1 MTDSYIYILIV
12 PVSILG
18 LFGII
23 FFFKSITGNNSVYKP
38 KNIKK
43 KIEELEK
50 KIQLNP
56 KDYNS
61 MYDLAVIEE
70 QYNMPEKALEKYE
83 KLLSIKYFEGEEL
96 NIYKKL
102 EELYNKLDNKEE
114 SLKYTLRI
122 AQIDVNNTYYSIK
135 AATELGREGAYKLA
149 TEYFNRVLNNKNDFE
164 IYELKISA
172 ISYFMNKEY
181 RKVISIL
188 EELHKRLSRNI
199 SNIED
204 DYDELILVEKILIS
218 LYIITDEINSA
229 RTFTESILSLRA
241 VKNDPKYCFFINRI
255 YLYILYK
262 SDDNEAFINLYNQY
276 SMQYKVNEIKKE
288 ESIIILDF
296 AFYNYFIKDINSSMS
311 YFEHIRL
318 FNDPEFDIYD
328 LDSIFIYLSEITKAE
343 AQLKKL
349 RGDIQLNNKDKYV
362 KENYEKY
369 VNSQYIESESWENS
383 VRLWEDSFNSL
394 DTILNLIEIERNVDI
409 EKILLECNINE
420 NNTTI
425 ENLNSKKVDKIYD
438 ISLSSFKSICQDI
451 IQKKLL
457 YSAVQEY
464 NEKLIDYDYGDE
476 VNYLAF
482 AVNKSKK
489 DLTLISFK
497 RWRNTEVGELVIRDF
512 MLLINDAGAKNGIL
526 VLPLEL
532 TNSARSYATHN
543 DKVKV
548 YTRNQFNYMLRDS
561 KI

>member
-1 MTDSYIYILIV
+1 MQDSYIYIIIV
-12 PVSILG
+12 PISIIILI
-18 LFGII
+18 GII
-23 FFFKSITGNNSVYKP
+23 FFFKSITGNNSTYKP

-50 KIQLNP
+50 KIQMNP

-61 MYDLAVIEE
+61 IYELAVIEE
-70 QYNMPEKALEKYE
+70 QYNMIEKALEKYE
-83 KLLSIKYFEGEEL
+83 KLLNIKYFEGEEL

-114 SLKYTLRI
+114 SLKYILKI
-122 AQIDVNNTYYSIK
+122 AQIDVSNTYYSIK

-149 TEYFNRVLNNKNDFE
+149 AEYFNRVLNNKNDFE
-164 IYELKISA
+164 IYELKIAA
-172 ISYFMNKEY
+172 ISYFINKEY
-181 RKVISIL
+181 RKVISML

-199 SNIED
+199 SNIEE
-204 DYDELILVEKILIS
+204 DYDEMILVEKILIS

-229 RTFTESILSLRA
+229 RSFTESILSSRA
-241 VKNDPKYCFFINRI
+241 IKNDSKYRFFINRI

-262 SDDNEAFINLYNQY
+262 AEDNESFINLYNQY
-276 SMQYKVNEIKKE
+276 SKQYKINEIKKE
-288 ESIIILDF
+288 ETIIILDF
-296 AFYNYFIKDINSSMS
+296 AFYNYFIKDISSAMS

-318 FNDPEFDIYD
+318 FNDPEFSIYD
-328 LDSIFIYLSEITKAE
+328 LDNIFNYLSEITKAE
-343 AQLKKL
+343 IQLKKL
-349 RGDIQLNNKDKYV
+349 RDDIQLNNKDKFV

-369 VNSQYIESESWENS
+369 VNSQYIESWENS

-394 DTILNLIEIERNVDI
+394 DSILNLIEIERNVDI

-420 NNTTI
+420 NNATI
-425 ENLNSKKVDKIYD
+425 ENVSSKKVDKIYD
-438 ISLSSFKSICQDI
+438 ISLASFKSICQDI

-497 RWRNTEVGELVIRDF
+497 RWRNTEIGELVIRDF
-512 MLLINDAGAKNGIL
+512 MLLINEAGAKNGIL

-543 DKVKV
+543 DKIKV

>member
-70 QYNMPEKALEKYE
+70 QYNMTEKALERYE
-83 KLLSIKYFEGEEL
+83 KLLNVKYFEGEEL

-114 SLKYTLRI
+114 SLKYTLKI
-122 AQIDVNNTYYSIK
+122 SQIDVNNTYYSIK

-181 RKVISIL
+181 RKVISML

-218 LYIITDEINSA
+218 LYIITYEINSA

-241 VKNDPKYCFFINRI
+241 VKNDPKYRFFINRI

-369 VNSQYIESESWENS
+369 VNSQYIESWENS

-512 MLLINDAGAKNGIL
+512 MLLINEAGAKNGIL

>member
-369 VNSQYIESESWENS
+369 VNSQYIESWENS

-512 MLLINDAGAKNGIL
+512 MLLINEAGAKNGIL

>member
-1 MTDSYIYILIV
+1 MLDSYIYIVIV
-12 PVSILG
+12 PISIAILLG
-18 LFGII
+18 LI
-23 FFFKSITGNNSVYKP
+23 FFFKTITGNNSTYKP

-70 QYNMPEKALEKYE
+70 QYNMTEKALEKYE

-164 IYELKISA
+164 IYELKIAA

-181 RKVISIL
+181 RKVIAML

-229 RTFTESILSLRA
+229 RSFTESILSSRA
-241 VKNDPKYCFFINRI
+241 IKNDPKYRFFINRI

-276 SMQYKVNEIKKE
+276 SKQYRIDEIKKE

-296 AFYNYFIKDINSSMS
+296 AFYNYFIKDINSAIS

-328 LDSIFIYLSEITKAE
+328 LDSIFTYLSEISKAE
-343 AQLKKL
+343 VQLKKL

-369 VNSQYIESESWENS
+369 VNSQYIESWENS

-409 EKILLECNINE
+409 EKVLLECNINE
-420 NNTTI
+420 NNATI
-425 ENLNSKKVDKIYD
+425 ENVSSKKVDKIFD

-512 MLLINDAGAKNGIL
+512 LLLINEAGAKNGIL

-543 DKVKV
+543 DKIKV

-561 KI
+561 RI

>member
-1 MTDSYIYILIV
+1 MLDSYIYIVIV
-12 PVSILG
+12 PISIAILLG
-18 LFGII
+18 LI
-23 FFFKSITGNNSVYKP
+23 FFFKTITGNNSTYKP

-70 QYNMPEKALEKYE
+70 QYNMTEKALEKYE

-102 EELYNKLDNKEE
+102 EELCNKLDNKEE

-164 IYELKISA
+164 IYELKIAA

-181 RKVISIL
+181 RKVIAML

-229 RTFTESILSLRA
+229 RSFTESILSSRA
-241 VKNDPKYCFFINRI
+241 IKNDPKYRFFINRI

-276 SMQYKVNEIKKE
+276 SKQYRIDEIKKE

-296 AFYNYFIKDINSSMS
+296 AFYNYFIKDINSAIS

-328 LDSIFIYLSEITKAE
+328 LDSIFTYLSEISKAE
-343 AQLKKL
+343 VQLKKL

-369 VNSQYIESESWENS
+369 VNSQYIESWENS

-409 EKILLECNINE
+409 EKVLLECNINE
-420 NNTTI
+420 NNATI
-425 ENLNSKKVDKIYD
+425 ENVSSKKVDKIFD

-512 MLLINDAGAKNGIL
+512 LLLINEAGAKNGIL

-543 DKVKV
+543 DKIKV

-561 KI
+561 RI

>member
-1 MTDSYIYILIV
+1 MQDSYIYIIIV
-12 PVSILG
+12 PISIIILI
-18 LFGII
+18 GII
-23 FFFKSITGNNSVYKP
+23 FFFKSITGNNSTYKP

-50 KIQLNP
+50 KIQMNP

-61 MYDLAVIEE
+61 IYELAVIEE
-70 QYNMPEKALEKYE
+70 QYNMIEKALEKYE
-83 KLLSIKYFEGEEL
+83 KLLNIKYFEGEEL

-114 SLKYTLRI
+114 SLKYILKI
-122 AQIDVNNTYYSIK
+122 AQIDVSNTYYSIK

-149 TEYFNRVLNNKNDFE
+149 AEYFNRVLNNKNDFE
-164 IYELKISA
+164 IYELKIAA
-172 ISYFMNKEY
+172 ISYFINKEY
-181 RKVISIL
+181 RKVISML

-199 SNIED
+199 SNIEE
-204 DYDELILVEKILIS
+204 DYDEMILVEKILIS

-229 RTFTESILSLRA
+229 RSFTESILSSRA
-241 VKNDPKYCFFINRI
+241 IKNDSKYRFFINRI

-262 SDDNEAFINLYNQY
+262 AEDNEAFINLYNQY
-276 SMQYKVNEIKKE
+276 SKQYKINEIKKE
-288 ESIIILDF
+288 ETIIILDF
-296 AFYNYFIKDINSSMS
+296 AFYNYFIKDISSAIS

-318 FNDPEFDIYD
+318 FNDPEFSIYD
-328 LDSIFIYLSEITKAE
+328 LDNIFNYLSEITKAE
-343 AQLKKL
+343 IQLKKL
-349 RGDIQLNNKDKYV
+349 RDDIQLNNKDKFV

-369 VNSQYIESESWENS
+369 VNSQYIESWENS

-394 DTILNLIEIERNVDI
+394 DSILNLIEIERNVDI

-420 NNTTI
+420 SNATI
-425 ENLNSKKVDKIYD
+425 ENVSSKKVDKIYD
-438 ISLSSFKSICQDI
+438 ISLASFKSICQDI

-497 RWRNTEVGELVIRDF
+497 RWRNTEIGELVIRDF
-512 MLLINDAGAKNGIL
+512 MLLINEAGAKNGIL

-543 DKVKV
+543 DKIKV

>member
-1 MTDSYIYILIV
+1 MTDSYSYIIIV
-12 PVSILG
+12 PISIIIVL
-18 LFGII
+18 GII
-23 FFFKSITGNNSVYKP
+23 LFFKIITGNNKTYKP

-50 KIQLNP
+50 KIQINP

-61 MYDLAVIEE
+61 IYELAVIEE

-83 KLLSIKYFEGEEL
+83 KLLNLKYFEGEEL

-102 EELYNKLDNKEE
+102 EELYTKLENKEE
-114 SLKYTLRI
+114 QLKYTLKI
-122 AQIDVNNTYYSIK
+122 AQIDINNTHYSIK

-149 TEYFNRVLNNKNDFE
+149 AEYFNRVLNNKNDFE
-164 IYELKISA
+164 IYELKIAA
-172 ISYFMNKEY
+172 ISYFINKEY
-181 RKVISIL
+181 RKVISML

-204 DYDELILVEKILIS
+204 DYDDMILVEKILIS

-229 RTFTESILSLRA
+229 RGFTESILSSRSI
-241 VKNDPKYCFFINRI
+241 KNDPKYHFFINRI

-262 SDDNEAFINLYNQY
+262 SDDNEAFMNLYNQY
-276 SMQYKVNEIKKE
+276 SKQYKINEIKKE
-288 ESIIILDF
+288 ETVIILDF
-296 AFYNYFIKDINSSMS
+296 GFYNYYIKDINSAMS

-318 FNDPEFDIYD
+318 FNDPEFNIYN
-328 LDSIFIYLSEITKAE
+328 LDNIFTYLSEIAKAE
-343 AQLKKL
+343 VQLKKL

-369 VNSQYIESESWENS
+369 VNSEYIESWENS

-420 NNTTI
+420 NNATI
-425 ENLNSKKVDKIYD
+425 ENLGTKKVDKIYD

-482 AVNKSKK
+482 AANKSKK

-512 MLLINDAGAKNGIL
+512 ILIINEAGAKSGIL

-543 DKVKV
+543 DKIKV

-561 KI
+561 RI

>member
-70 QYNMPEKALEKYE
+70 QYNMTEKALERYE
-83 KLLSIKYFEGEEL
+83 KLLNVKYFEGEEL

-114 SLKYTLRI
+114 SLKYTLKI
-122 AQIDVNNTYYSIK
+122 SQIDVNNTYYSIK

-241 VKNDPKYCFFINRI
+241 VKNDPKYRFFINRI

-369 VNSQYIESESWENS
+369 VNSQYIESWENS

-512 MLLINDAGAKNGIL
+512 MLLINEAGAKNGIL

>member
-1 MTDSYIYILIV
+1 MLDSYIYIVIV
-12 PVSILG
+12 PISIAILLG
-18 LFGII
+18 LI
-23 FFFKSITGNNSVYKP
+23 FFFKTITGNNSTYKP

-70 QYNMPEKALEKYE
+70 QYNMTEKALEKYE

-164 IYELKISA
+164 IYELKIAA

-181 RKVISIL
+181 RKVIAML

-229 RTFTESILSLRA
+229 RSFTESILSSRA
-241 VKNDPKYCFFINRI
+241 IKNDPKYRFFINRI

-276 SMQYKVNEIKKE
+276 SKQYRIDEIKKE

-296 AFYNYFIKDINSSMS
+296 AFYNYFIKDINSAIS

-328 LDSIFIYLSEITKAE
+328 LDSIFTYLSEISKAE
-343 AQLKKL
+343 VQLKKL

-369 VNSQYIESESWENS
+369 VNSQYIESWENS

-409 EKILLECNINE
+409 EKVLLECNINE
-420 NNTTI
+420 NNATI
-425 ENLNSKKVDKIYD
+425 ENVSSKKVDKIFD

-451 IQKKLL
+451 IHKKLL

-512 MLLINDAGAKNGIL
+512 LLLINEAGAKNGIL

-543 DKVKV
+543 DKIKV

-561 KI
+561 RI

>member
-102 EELYNKLDNKEE
+102 EELYNKLENKEE

-164 IYELKISA
+164 IYELKIAA

-181 RKVISIL
+181 RKVISML

-229 RTFTESILSLRA
+229 RSFAESILSLRSI
-241 VKNDPKYCFFINRI
+241 KNDPKYRFFINRI

-276 SMQYKVNEIKKE
+276 SKQYRIDEIKKE

-296 AFYNYFIKDINSSMS
+296 AFYNYFIKDINSAMS

-328 LDSIFIYLSEITKAE
+328 LDSIFTYLSEIAKAE
-343 AQLKKL
+343 VQLKKL

-369 VNSQYIESESWENS
+369 VNSQYIESWENS

-409 EKILLECNINE
+409 EKVLLECNINE
-420 NNTTI
+420 NNAAI
-425 ENLNSKKVDKIYD
+425 ENVSSKKVDKIFD

-512 MLLINDAGAKNGIL
+512 LLLINEAGAKNGIL

-543 DKVKV
+543 DKIKV

-561 KI
+561 RM

>member
-1 MTDSYIYILIV
+1 MTDSYIYIFIV

-70 QYNMPEKALEKYE
+70 QYNMTEKALERYE
-83 KLLSIKYFEGEEL
+83 KLLNVKYFEGEEL

-114 SLKYTLRI
+114 SLKYTLKI
-122 AQIDVNNTYYSIK
+122 SQIDVNNTYYSIK

-181 RKVISIL
+181 RKVISML

-241 VKNDPKYCFFINRI
+241 VKNDPKYRFFINRI

-369 VNSQYIESESWENS
+369 VNSQYIESWENS

-512 MLLINDAGAKNGIL
+512 MLLINEAGAKNGIL

>member
-1 MTDSYIYILIV
+1 MLDSYTYIVIV
-12 PVSILG
+12 PISIII

-23 FFFKSITGNNSVYKP
+23 LFFKTITGSSSTYKP
-38 KNIKK
+38 KNIKR

-50 KIQLNP
+50 KIEINP

-61 MYDLAVIEE
+61 IYELAVIEE
-70 QYNMPEKALEKYE
+70 QYNMTEKALEKYE
-83 KLLSIKYFEGEEL
+83 KLLNIKYFEGEEL

-102 EELYNKLDNKEE
+102 EELYNKLENKEE
-114 SLKYTLRI
+114 SLKYTLKI
-122 AQIDVNNTYYSIK
+122 AQIDINNTYYSIK

-149 TEYFNRVLNNKNDFE
+149 AEYFNRVLNNKNDFE

-181 RKVISIL
+181 RKVISML

-229 RTFTESILSLRA
+229 RTFTESILSSRA
-241 VKNDPKYCFFINRI
+241 IKNDHKYHFFINRI

-276 SMQYKVNEIKKE
+276 SRQYKVNEIKKE

-296 AFYNYFIKDINSSMS
+296 AFYNYFIKDINSAMS

-328 LDSIFIYLSEITKAE
+328 LDSIFTYLSEIAKAE
-343 AQLKKL
+343 VQLKKL
-349 RGDIQLNNKDKYV
+349 RGDMQLNNKDKYV

-369 VNSQYIESESWENS
+369 VNSQYIESWENS

-409 EKILLECNINE
+409 EKVLLECNINE
-420 NNTTI
+420 NNATI
-425 ENLNSKKVDKIYD
+425 ENVSSKKVDKIFD

-489 DLTLISFK
+489 NLTLISFK

-512 MLLINDAGAKNGIL
+512 MLLINEAGAKNGIL

-543 DKVKV
+543 DKIKV

-561 KI
+561 RI

>member
-1 MTDSYIYILIV
+1 MLDSYIYIVIV
-12 PVSILG
+12 PISIAILLG
-18 LFGII
+18 LI
-23 FFFKSITGNNSVYKP
+23 FFFKTITGNNSTYKP

-70 QYNMPEKALEKYE
+70 QYNMTEKALEKYE

-164 IYELKISA
+164 IYELKIAA

-181 RKVISIL
+181 RKVIAML

-229 RTFTESILSLRA
+229 RSFTESILSSRA
-241 VKNDPKYCFFINRI
+241 IKNDPKYRFFINRI

-276 SMQYKVNEIKKE
+276 SKQYRIDEIKKE

-296 AFYNYFIKDINSSMS
+296 AFYNYFIKDINSAIS

-328 LDSIFIYLSEITKAE
+328 LDSIFTYLSEISKAE
-343 AQLKKL
+343 VQLKKL

-369 VNSQYIESESWENS
+369 VNSQYIESNS

-409 EKILLECNINE
+409 EKVLLECNINE
-420 NNTTI
+420 NNATI
-425 ENLNSKKVDKIYD
+425 ENVSSKKVDKIFD

-512 MLLINDAGAKNGIL
+512 LLLINEAGAKNGIL

-543 DKVKV
+543 DKIKV

-561 KI
+561 RI